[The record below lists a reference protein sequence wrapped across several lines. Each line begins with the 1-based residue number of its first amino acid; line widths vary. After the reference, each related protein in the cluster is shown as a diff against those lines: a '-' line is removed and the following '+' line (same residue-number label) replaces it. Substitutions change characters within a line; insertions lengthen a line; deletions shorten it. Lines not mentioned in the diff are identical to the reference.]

1 MILQE
6 KRDLAVTLAKEYYGE
21 NYLSALWG
29 SASVLLTEKD
39 LDIIVK
45 VMESNKWVPMY
56 QLNQYAVRLAL
67 A

>member
-1 MILQE
+1 MIRDE
-6 KRDLAVTLAKEYYGE
+6 KKELAVKLAKEYYGD
-21 NYLSALWG
+21 NYLVALWG

-56 QLNQYAVRLAL
+56 QLNQYVVRLAL

>member
-6 KRDLAVTLAKEYYGE
+6 KRDLAVTLAKEYYGD

-45 VMESNKWVPMY
+45 VMESNK
-56 QLNQYAVRLAL
+56 
-67 A
+67 